1 MHILT
6 YMNNTTTTTESDKVH
21 PFERAG
27 LGVAP
32 FKFVGWHESK
42 FQAHPGA
49 PVKAGSSCDYCPQ
62 AIMIVCVIED
72 AHGKRFKVGCDC
84 ARKAGGAKLV
94 ARVEKA
100 MTERER
106 EIRKAR
112 SEKRRTQRRAKPA
125 SQAQID
131 YARKLGATD
140 ADLEEATIDTC
151 SALIERLRFAK

>member
-1 MHILT
+1 
-6 YMNNTTTTTESDKVH
+6 MNNSTTTTDSSKVH

-32 FKFVGWHESK
+32 FRFVGWHESK

-49 PVKAGSSCDYCPQ
+49 PVRAGSSCDYCPQ

-72 AHGKRFKVGCDC
+72 ANGKRFKVGCDC
-84 ARKAGGAKLV
+84 ARKVGDVKLV

-100 MTERER
+100 MSERER
-106 EIRKAR
+106 AQRKERA
-112 SEKRRTQRRAKPA
+112 EKCRTQRRAKPA
-125 SQAQID
+125 SQAQIE

-140 ADLEEATIDTC
+140 ADLDGATIDTC

>member
-1 MHILT
+1 
-6 YMNNTTTTTESDKVH
+6 MNDATTTECSKVH
-21 PFERAG
+21 PFELAG

-32 FKFVGWHESK
+32 FRFVGWHESK
-42 FQAHPGA
+42 FQACPGA
-49 PVKAGSSCDYCPQ
+49 PVKAGSSCDFCAQ
-62 AIMIVCVIED
+62 SIMIVCVIED
-72 AHGKRFKVGCDC
+72 AHGRRFKVGCDC

-112 SEKRRTQRRAKPA
+112 SEKAKAARRGKPA
-125 SQAQID
+125 SVAQIE

-140 ADLEEATIDTC
+140 ADLDGATIETC
-151 SALIERLRFAK
+151 SALIERLRAA